1 MNFLVD
7 DQLPVALARWI
18 ALQGHV
24 AIHVLDVSL
33 SGKDDLIIWRF
44 ASNAGC
50 IVVTK
55 DQDFQARRNRERAGP
70 QVVWLRW
77 GNIRKASLLVR
88 FPLVWPVIIECL
100 ERGDGIIEIQ

>member
-70 QVVWLRW
+70 QVVLAALGQYSQGVIPR
-77 GNIRKASLLVR
+77 
-88 FPLVWPVIIECL
+88 PLPIGL
-100 ERGDGIIEIQ
+100 AGHH

>member
-55 DQDFQARRNRERAGP
+55 DQDFQARRNREPGRLAALGQYSQGVTPRPLPIGLAGHH
-70 QVVWLRW
+70 
-77 GNIRKASLLVR
+77 
-88 FPLVWPVIIECL
+88 
-100 ERGDGIIEIQ
+100 